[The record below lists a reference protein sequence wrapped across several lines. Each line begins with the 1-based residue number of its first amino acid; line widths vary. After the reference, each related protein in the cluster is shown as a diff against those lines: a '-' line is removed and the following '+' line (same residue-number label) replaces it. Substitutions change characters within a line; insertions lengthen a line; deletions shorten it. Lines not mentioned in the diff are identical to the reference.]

1 MPDEKTFFLQYE
13 KTILK
18 QSKHLS
24 RKKTELVNCTEKQP
38 PNTPSRKFA
47 FPFQIYFAAVLTN
60 DKKSAILYK
69 RLGA

>member
-1 MPDEKTFFLQYE
+1 MPDKKLFLAIRKNDFETVKALIEK
-13 KTILK
+13 KP
-18 QSKHLS
+18 
-24 RKKTELVNCTEKQP
+24 ELVNCTEKQP